1 LSKFTSPIPLCWTY
15 QMTPLSARSI
25 SMDGTSANINNKLE
39 KKSEFS
45 VSTVQEEPDRRS
57 DSVQTDRIGRVKG
70 GGETVHRDN
79 SSVDRHSAGIRRR
92 LEKYFQSN
100 AQIWGS
106 CHLHQVSLSH
116 RDRYNRVTTD
126 REI

>member
-1 LSKFTSPIPLCWTY
+1 
-15 QMTPLSARSI
+15 
-25 SMDGTSANINNKLE
+25 MDGTSANSNNKLE
-39 KKSEFS
+39 KKISEFS

-57 DSVQTDRIGRVKG
+57 DSVQTDRIGRIEG

-92 LEKYFQSN
+92 LEKYLQSN

-106 CHLHQVSLSH
+106 CHLYQVALS
-116 RDRYNRVTTD
+116 YLYIVTVQN
-126 REI
+126 IP